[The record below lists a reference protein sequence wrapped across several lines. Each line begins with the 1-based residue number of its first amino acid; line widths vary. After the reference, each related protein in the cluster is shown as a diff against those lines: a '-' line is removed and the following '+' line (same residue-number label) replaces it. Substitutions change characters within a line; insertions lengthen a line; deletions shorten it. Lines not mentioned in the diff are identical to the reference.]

1 MRGLNMDV
9 DFVVAS
15 LKMVVLVMLMV
26 ALLSTGVVLWL

>member
-1 MRGLNMDV
+1 MDV

>member
-1 MRGLNMDV
+1 MYV